1 MAALPQFTKASNAYT
16 PFTFEKARFLPV
28 NEPINPN
35 QDIGIA
41 GGGAVKV
48 VDHGTAE
55 QLREII
61 INNVSKT
68 NRDNLLGF
76 LQDSYVNYTE
86 HTFTFIDEAENSHTV
101 RLWKSEGLDLPQVR
115 GGLYNIR
122 LLLRDEI

>member
-1 MAALPQFTKASNAYT
+1 MPLPQLTKTSNSYT
-16 PFTFEKARFLPV
+16 PFTFEKGRYLPV

-41 GGGAVKV
+41 GGGSVKV
-48 VDHGTAE
+48 ADHGDAE
-55 QLREII
+55 QLREIV
-61 INNVSKT
+61 INNVSAT

-76 LQDSYVNYTE
+76 LQDSTVNYSE
-86 HTFTFIDEAENSHTV
+86 NTFVFIDEESTSHTV
-101 RLWKSEGLDLPQVR
+101 RLWKAKGLDFPQVR

>member
-1 MAALPQFTKASNAYT
+1 MALLPQLIKTSNPQT
-16 PFTFEKARFLPV
+16 PFEFEKGRYLPV

-55 QLREII
+55 QLREIV
-61 INNVSKT
+61 INNISKT
-68 NRDNLLGF
+68 NRDNLLTF
-76 LQDSYVNYTE
+76 IQHSTVNYSE
-86 HTFTFIDEAENSHTV
+86 HTCTFKDEDAVDHTI
-101 RLWKSEGLDLPQVR
+101 RIWKTEGLDFPRVR
-115 GGLYNIR
+115 GGNYNIR

>member
-1 MAALPQFTKASNAYT
+1 MPLPQLTKTANAFT
-16 PFTFEKARFLPV
+16 PFTFEKGRYLPV

-48 VDHGTAE
+48 VDHGEAE

-61 INNVSKT
+61 INNVSET
-68 NRDNLLGF
+68 NRNNLLGF
-76 LQDSYVNYTE
+76 LQDATVNYTE
-86 HTFTFIDEAENSHTV
+86 NTFTFIDENNDSHTV
-101 RLWKSEGLDLPQVR
+101 RLWRVEGLDFPQVR

>member
-1 MAALPQFTKASNAYT
+1 MALPQFAKTSNAYT
-16 PFTFEKARFLPV
+16 PFTFEKGRYVPV
-28 NEPINPN
+28 NSPINPN

-55 QLREII
+55 QLYEIV
-61 INNVSKT
+61 INNVSAT
-68 NRDNLLGF
+68 NRNNLLGF

-86 HTFTFIDEAENSHTV
+86 NTFTFVDEDTNSYTV
-101 RLWKSEGLDLPQVR
+101 RLWKAEGLDFPRVR

-122 LLLRDEI
+122 LLLRVEI

>member
-1 MAALPQFTKASNAYT
+1 MALPQFTKASNAYT
-16 PFTFEKARFLPV
+16 PFTFEKSRYLPV

-55 QLREII
+55 QLYEIV
-61 INNVSKT
+61 INNVSAT
-68 NRDNLLGF
+68 NRNNLLGF
-76 LQDSYVNYTE
+76 LQDSFVNYTE
-86 HTFTFIDEAENSHTV
+86 NTFTFVDEDTNSHTV
-101 RLWKSEGLDLPQVR
+101 RLWKAEGLDFPQVR

-122 LLLRDEI
+122 LLLRVEI

>member
-1 MAALPQFTKASNAYT
+1 MASLPQFTKGGTPSN
-16 PFTFEKARFLPV
+16 FTFEKGRYLPV

-35 QDIGIA
+35 QNIGVA

-55 QLREII
+55 QLREVV
-61 INNVSKT
+61 INNVSAT
-68 NRDNLLGF
+68 NRNALLTF
-76 LQDSYVNYTE
+76 LQHANVNYTE
-86 HTFTFIDEAENSHTV
+86 HTFTFVDEEANSHTV
-101 RLWKSEGLDLPQVR
+101 RLWKAEGLDLPQVR

>member
-1 MAALPQFTKASNAYT
+1 MALPQFTKTSNAYT
-16 PFTFEKARFLPV
+16 PFTFEKGRYVPV
-28 NEPINPN
+28 NSPINPN

-55 QLREII
+55 QLYEIV
-61 INNVSKT
+61 INNVSAT
-68 NRDNLLGF
+68 NRNNLLGF

-86 HTFTFIDEAENSHTV
+86 NTFTFVDEDTNSYTV
-101 RLWKSEGLDLPQVR
+101 RLWKAEGLDFPRVR

-122 LLLRDEI
+122 LLLRVEI

>member
-1 MAALPQFTKASNAYT
+1 MALPQFTKASNAYT
-16 PFTFEKARFLPV
+16 PFTFEKGRYLPV

-55 QLREII
+55 QLYEIV
-61 INNVSKT
+61 INNVSAT
-68 NRDNLLGF
+68 NRNNLLGF
-76 LQDSYVNYTE
+76 LQDSFVNYTE
-86 HTFTFIDEAENSHTV
+86 NTFTFVDEDTNSYTV
-101 RLWKSEGLDLPQVR
+101 RLWKAEGLDFPHVR

-122 LLLRDEI
+122 LLLRVEI